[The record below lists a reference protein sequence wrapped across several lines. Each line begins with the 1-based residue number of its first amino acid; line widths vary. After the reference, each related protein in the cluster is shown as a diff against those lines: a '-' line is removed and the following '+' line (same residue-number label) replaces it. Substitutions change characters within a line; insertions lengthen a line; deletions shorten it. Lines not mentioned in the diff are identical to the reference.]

1 MDITGW
7 IYFLIEDDDL
17 LGKYNTIWDNVS
29 PDIKKEFDNEL
40 VTIKKYLKTKIK
52 SHGDEVTDF
61 SEKEILKVDY
71 SDTSLAA
78 ISWDFV
84 LELLSACVFKLM

>member
-1 MDITGW
+1 MSVLISKRNLITSW
-7 IYFLIEDDDL
+7 
-17 LGKYNTIWDNVS
+17 S
-29 PDIKKEFDNEL
+29 
-40 VTIKKYLKTKIK
+40 TIKKYLKTKIN
-52 SHGDEVTDF
+52 SQGDEVTDF
-61 SEKEILKVDY
+61 CEKEILKVDY